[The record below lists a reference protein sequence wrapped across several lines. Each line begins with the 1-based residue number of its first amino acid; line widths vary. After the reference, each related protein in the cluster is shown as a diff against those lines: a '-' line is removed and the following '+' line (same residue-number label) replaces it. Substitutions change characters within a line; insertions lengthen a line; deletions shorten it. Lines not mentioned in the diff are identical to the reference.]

1 MRTHTKKLLSIL
13 LVLSLMFT
21 LAACGSK
28 DAEPAADANGVQVF
42 EGVGQGKHGDI
53 KVQVSLLDNKI
64 TDIKVTEHK
73 ENEVL
78 AEPVYTQ
85 LKQDV
90 MATNSAKVDAI
101 SGSTVTSK
109 GYLEAIQDAITKS
122 GLTLVAGAAV
132 SGSKDKEEV
141 EQTYDV
147 VVIGAGGA
155 GFSAAIE
162 AKSAGA
168 NVVLLEKMPAVGG
181 NTLISGGEMNA
192 PDNWV
197 ERALGI
203 TDDTADLFYNDTMKG
218 GDNLG
223 DQRWFV
229 FLPTML

>member
-21 LAACGSK
+21 LAACGGK
-28 DAEPAADANGVQVF
+28 EAAPAADANGVQVF

-90 MATNSAKVDAI
+90 MTTNSAKVDAI
-101 SGSTVTSK
+101 SGSTATSK

-132 SGSKDKEEV
+132 SGSKDKEEA

-147 VVIGAGGA
+147 VVIGAG
-155 GFSAAIE
+155 
-162 AKSAGA
+162 
-168 NVVLLEKMPAVGG
+168 VLALVRLSKRTALELM
-181 NTLISGGEMNA
+181 
-192 PDNWV
+192 
-197 ERALGI
+197 
-203 TDDTADLFYNDTMKG
+203 
-218 GDNLG
+218 
-223 DQRWFV
+223 
-229 FLPTML
+229 